1 MFDLKTA
8 RLKANITQKTM
19 SELFDIP
26 LRTIENWEGGVSTPP
41 KYVQGL
47 ILDKLLQI
55 QNESEDK
62 YEQE

>member
-1 MFDLKTA
+1 MFDVKTA

-26 LRTIENWEGGVSTPP
+26 LRTIENWESGVSTPP
-41 KYVQGL
+41 KYVQSL

-62 YEQE
+62 I